1 MKRPAKDV
9 HAAHREQDQGKDHQE
24 ANRHG
29 QQERLTND
37 VGCEHPT
44 NMQKASGSNKYY
56 ARMVCHACG
65 LLLYNVDRRLDPQ
78 PCPDGWEDIWENLT
92 YGERIEIRRVQVK
105 NRRRND

>member
-1 MKRPAKDV
+1 MKRPAKDA
-9 HAAHREQDQGKDHQE
+9 HAAHREQDQRKDHQE

-56 ARMVCHACG
+56 ARMVCRACG
-65 LLLYNVDRRLDPQ
+65 LLLYKVDRRLDH
-78 PCPDGWEDIWENLT
+78 NL
-92 YGERIEIRRVQVK
+92 VQMVGK
-105 NRRRND
+105 IFGKTSHMGKE